1 MYLSIGRKCPLGAL
15 FYLPHKE
22 EPFTAKKI
30 IRRFPEF
37 AKLFDGES
45 IENTLTF
52 YYKKDKESGVY
63 TPLDL
68 EAEEE
73 VAELLGVKIK
83 EFVIKDEDADDR
95 DDDELR
101 PLDEN
106 DIKKFKLHLNDIR
119 EGIDWLNKE
128 SDSSSSS
135 SSSSSDSSD
144 SE

>member
-1 MYLSIGRKCPLGAL
+1 MGRKCPLGTL

-22 EPFTAKKI
+22 EPITAKKI
-30 IRRFPEF
+30 IRRFPDF

-45 IENTLTF
+45 VENTLTF
-52 YYKKDKESGVY
+52 YYKKDKETGAY
-63 TPLDL
+63 APIDL

-83 EFVIKDEDADDR
+83 EFAIKDEDADDR
-95 DDDELR
+95 DAEELR
-101 PLDEN
+101 PLDEK
-106 DIKKFKLHLNDIR
+106 DIQTFKNHLNDIR
-119 EGIDWLNKE
+119 QGIDWLNRD
-128 SDSSSSS
+128 SDSS